1 MDKLLKRI
9 GKQKEKFMFEICI
22 NWIKIQLQSP
32 KVIFVIWQ
40 RSNHYIGNKYSS
52 TDTKVLIT
60 PEMSM
65 ASFDDTVRMMNT
77 LYMKKSGE
85 ILPKFAELKVV
96 AQEEKKLKVL
106 GKVRINLSIYY
117 HHNSTDQIF
126 PILKSSDK
134 NAQLN
139 FSIASTPLKH
149 YTGKMPISLKDA
161 PEIEDIKPSLN
172 SSFTGQLTNSII
184 IESKD
189 EDDIAEEL
197 YEEINR
203 MRHAEDHLKH
213 EITTL
218 SHERDHYKLLYED
231 AFKRLQTLQSSDASG
246 IQAQLEK
253 ARDKK

>member
-1 MDKLLKRI
+1 M
-9 GKQKEKFMFEICI
+9 
-22 NWIKIQLQSP
+22 
-32 KVIFVIWQ
+32 
-40 RSNHYIGNKYSS
+40 
-52 TDTKVLIT
+52 LIT

-65 ASFDDTVRMMNT
+65 GSFDDTVRMMNT

-139 FSIASTPLKH
+139 FSIASTPLQNYK
-149 YTGKMPISLKDA
+149 GKMPISMKDA

-172 SSFTGQLTNSII
+172 TSFAGQLSNSII
-184 IESKD
+184 LESKD
-189 EDDIAEEL
+189 EDDLVEEL

-203 MRHAEDHLKH
+203 MRNAEEHLKH

-218 SHERDHYKLLYED
+218 SHERDHYKSLYED
-231 AFKRLQTLQSSDASG
+231 AFKKLQILQGSDG
-246 IQAQLEK
+246 NGMQKKLEK